1 MRFASAAGID
11 LCYETFGDR
20 AARPLLLIMGLGC
33 QLVHWPAGFCEALA
47 QHGFWVIRYDNRDVG
62 LSTKL
67 EHLGLPPIPRLILR
81 RRLGLPLRVPYQL
94 TDLADDAL
102 HLLDALDVRRAH
114 VVGVSMG
121 GMIAQ
126 LLTIRHP
133 ERVLSL
139 CSWMSTTGDP
149 RVGKPTNQARRV
161 LLKTPPRELD
171 ALLDHALVVRRAIGS
186 HDELFDPQRAR
197 EVAATAF
204 KRSSYRR
211 GFARHLAAILAAPPR
226 EPMLERVRAPTL
238 VLHGR
243 VDPLVDVSGGQAT
256 AAAIPGAELRLFDR
270 VGHDI
275 PEPLWPEFA
284 AAIAKN
290 TRRA

>member
-1 MRFASAAGID
+1 MQFASAAGID
-11 LCYETFGDR
+11 LCYETFGDP
-20 AARPLLLIMGLGC
+20 AGRPLLLIMGLGC
-33 QLVHWPAGFCEALA
+33 QLVHWPVGFCEALA
-47 QHGFWVIRYDNRDVG
+47 EHGFWVIRYDNRDIG

-67 EHLGLPPIPRLILR
+67 EHLGLPPIPKLILR
-81 RRLGLPLRVPYQL
+81 KRMGLSLRVPYQL
-94 TDLADDAL
+94 SDLADDARA
-102 HLLDALDVRRAH
+102 LLDALGVPRAH

-126 LLTIRHP
+126 LLAIRHP

-149 RVGKPTNQARRV
+149 RVGRPKREALRV
-161 LLKTPPRELD
+161 MLKTPPKDPD
-171 ALLDHALVVRRAIGS
+171 ALLDHAVLVWRAIGS
-186 HDELFDPQRAR
+186 HGPLFDPQRVR

-211 GFARHLAAILAAPPR
+211 GFARQLAAILAAPPR

-243 VDPLVDVSGGQAT
+243 VDPLVDVSGGEAT
-256 AAAIPGAELRLFDR
+256 AAAIPGAEFRLFDR

-284 AAIAKN
+284 AAIANN
-290 TRRA
+290 TQRA